1 MAARTRRTKGFTL
14 VEMLV
19 VITIIGTLA
28 AILLPAVQG
37 AREAARSLQ
46 CRANLENLAAATD
59 IYESAMGQYPGYQN
73 TLGATRTKG
82 SWTMA
87 LLPHLDAGP
96 VFDALTDSDPN
107 NDRYVYLEVLNC
119 PSDVSQAEG
128 NFPSLSYVAN
138 AGWAGNVSASG
149 AYVESDSIHDGI
161 FVDRFDDAGNTF
173 DNRKPNLNKDT
184 VGNNDGTQFTLLF
197 SENLHEARQP
207 TTLANRANT
216 WAAFEQPAYN
226 VEGLGAELLAPKRY
240 TVFVWHSSANAFRVI
255 NGEKYS
261 ESARVDNSSTDAAR
275 PSAFHVGGVNVV
287 FAASN
292 SFFMR
297 ETIDYRVYQQLCT
310 TNDKR
315 SKALNQ
321 VFQTTYAGQFPND
334 EPPPLSDAD
343 FQ

>member
-59 IYESAMGQYPGYQN
+59 IYESAMTQYPGYQN

-138 AGWAGNVSASG
+138 AGWAGNINASG
-149 AYVESDSIHDGI
+149 GYSESDSIHDGI
-161 FVDRFDDAGNTF
+161 FVDRFDDATNTV

-207 TTLANRANT
+207 TSLNNRANT
-216 WAAFEQPAYN
+216 WAAFEQPAYD
-226 VEGLGAELLAPKRY
+226 VEKLGTPDALAPKRY
-240 TVFVWHSSANAFRVI
+240 TVFVWHGTANPFRVI
-255 NGEKYS
+255 NGEKYN
-261 ESARVDNSSTDAAR
+261 ELARVDNSSTDAAR

-310 TNDKR
+310 TNDKK
-315 SKALNQ
+315 SHIPGA
-321 VFQTTYAGQFPND
+321 AGL
-334 EPPPLSDAD
+334 PPLSDAD